1 MMRHFVKILGII
13 SIVLA
18 YLLTSCIITILPSG
32 PRLRRFFL
40 TRNCS
45 FASRRML
52 ALLGIRMHVRH
63 PERLQKRSSGALVV
77 SNHVSYIDILVIA
90 SLAPSVFITSVELGS
105 TPFLGMLARLGG
117 SVFVERRK
125 AFGLKKEIA
134 VITRILEEGFT
145 VVLFPEGTT
154 SNGERVRP
162 FRNSLFDSAVEAR
175 TDILPLCLRYTKIN
189 NCPVSAHSRD
199 AVFYYGGETFFRHFP
214 KLLALASVDIEVM
227 PLKII
232 KVPAN
237 ASRKELALEA
247 HGAINTAYRAE

>member
-1 MMRHFVKILGII
+1 MRPFVKMLGII
-13 SIVLA
+13 SVILA
-18 YLLTSCIITILPSG
+18 FILTSCFITILPSG
-32 PRLRRFFL
+32 ARLRRIFL

-45 FASRRML
+45 FASRRLL

-63 PERLQKRSSGALVV
+63 PERLQGRSSGALVV

-134 VITRILEEGFT
+134 MITDLLEEGFT

-162 FRNSLFDSAVEAR
+162 FKNSLFDSAVDAR
-175 TDILPLCLRYTKIN
+175 TNILPLCLRYTKIN
-189 NCPVSAHSRD
+189 DYPVTAYNRD
-199 AVFYYGGETFFRHFP
+199 TVFYYGGETFSRHFP
-214 KLLALASVDIEVM
+214 KLLALESVDIEVM
-227 PLKII
+227 PLKIV
-232 KVPAN
+232 KAPAN
-237 ASRKELALEA
+237 GSRKELALEA
-247 HGAINTAYRAE
+247 HAAISSAYRAE

>member
-1 MMRHFVKILGII
+1 MRHFVKMLGII

-18 YLLTSCIITILPSG
+18 YLLVSCGIMILPAG
-32 PRLRRFFL
+32 ARLRRNFL

-45 FASRRML
+45 FASRRLL

-63 PERLQKRSSGALVV
+63 PERLQGRSSGALVV

-162 FRNSLFDSAVEAR
+162 FKNSLFDSAVDAR
-175 TDILPLCLRYTKIN
+175 TNILPLCLRYTKIN
-189 NCPVSAHSRD
+189 NYPVTAHNRD
-199 AVFYYGGETFFRHFP
+199 TVFYYGGETFSRHFP
-214 KLLALASVDIEVM
+214 KLLALESVDIEAM

-232 KVPAN
+232 KAPAN

-247 HGAINTAYRAE
+247 HAAISTAYRAE